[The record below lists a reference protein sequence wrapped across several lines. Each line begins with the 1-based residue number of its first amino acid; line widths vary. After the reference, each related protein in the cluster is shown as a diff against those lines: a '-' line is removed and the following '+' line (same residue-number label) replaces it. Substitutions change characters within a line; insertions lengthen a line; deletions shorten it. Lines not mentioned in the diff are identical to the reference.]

1 MHIKTFD
8 DEAFVVDSE
17 SFFHLWCCDCN
28 LRHLMVIEAVG
39 KGADSF
45 KDSGGRISIAMAR
58 DDMPTDMARKRDGIV
73 IYQRNTGKNSG
84 KNKK

>member
-39 KGADSF
+39 NGADAF
-45 KDSGGRISIAMAR
+45 KDSGGRIAIAMAR
-58 DDMPTDMARKRDGIV
+58 DDMSTDMARKRDGIV